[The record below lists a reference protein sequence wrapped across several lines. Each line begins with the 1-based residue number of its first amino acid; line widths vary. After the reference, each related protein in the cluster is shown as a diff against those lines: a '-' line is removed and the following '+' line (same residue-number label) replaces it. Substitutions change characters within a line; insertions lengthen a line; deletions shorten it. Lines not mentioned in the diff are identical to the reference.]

1 MEDIKQVIGNNIR
14 IYRTKLK
21 WSQEKL
27 AEKSGLHR
35 TYIGA
40 VERGEKNLTVTSL
53 ERISNALCID
63 IRELLHRKRQR

>member
-1 MEDIKQVIGNNIR
+1 MKENICKVLGNNIR
-14 IYRTKLK
+14 NYRLNLS

-40 VERGEKNLTVTSL
+40 VERGEKNITVVNL
-53 ERISNALCID
+53 LKISDALGID
-63 IRELLHRKRQR
+63 IKVLFE